1 MTMFQRVKQILL
13 VGRGSQMRNVYQCV
27 VLKRLP
33 TEVYGE
39 DSGAAATT
47 VRTLHGG
54 LWRGE
59 LGEEE

>member
-1 MTMFQRVKQILL
+1 MFQRVKQILL
-13 VGRGSQMRNVYQCV
+13 VGRGSQMRNVYRCV
-27 VLKRLP
+27 VLKRLL

-39 DSGAAATT
+39 GSGAAATT
-47 VRTLHGG
+47 VRTLHEG